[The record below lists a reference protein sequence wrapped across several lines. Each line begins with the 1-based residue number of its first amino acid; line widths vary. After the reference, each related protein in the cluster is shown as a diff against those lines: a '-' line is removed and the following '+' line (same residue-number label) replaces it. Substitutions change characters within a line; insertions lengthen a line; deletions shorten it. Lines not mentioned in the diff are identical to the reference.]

1 MSRLNIYVLVVRC
14 LCLIKVLWDCFILK
28 TLETL
33 DNGKPF
39 LNAYNGDVSMA
50 TGVLRYNAGLADKI
64 VGQTIP
70 AGEYR

>member
-1 MSRLNIYVLVVRC
+1 MLC
-14 LCLIKVLWDCFILK
+14 FCLIIWHCFIFK

-39 LNAYNGDVSMA
+39 MVSYYGDLNMA
-50 TGVLRYNAGLADKI
+50 ISVLRYNAGLADKI

-70 AGEYR
+70 AGE